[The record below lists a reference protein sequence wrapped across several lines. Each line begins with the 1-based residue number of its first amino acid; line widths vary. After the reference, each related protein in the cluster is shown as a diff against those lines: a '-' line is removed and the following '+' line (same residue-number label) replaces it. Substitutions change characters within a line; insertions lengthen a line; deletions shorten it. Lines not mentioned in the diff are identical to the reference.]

1 MSVDRQASQL
11 VEVPFMGQRI
21 QAMRT
26 KGSFAVALKRMCDNM
41 GIGYGSQYNRL
52 KRRQWATIFIM
63 KTVGADGKPREMVM
77 VDRRTMIMWLATIS
91 TNKVK
96 NPEARRLIVAYQRK
110 CADVLDAYFAEGAA
124 VDTHN
129 PKASASVAS
138 TLLGDPDFAIK
149 VFEEIKG
156 LRSDLA
162 EKQRQLE
169 SQRPDVEFAR
179 EIGATEGGIGVG
191 QMAALLTKNGQTI
204 TQNQLFRRLRERG
217 LLNAQRGRNRNLPTK
232 AGQATGWFTTVA
244 QHYFA
249 NGERNE
255 CLRTLVTPLGQREL
269 LARIPQ
275 PALELEGETGGER

>member
-1 MSVDRQASQL
+1 
-11 VEVPFMGQRI
+11 
-21 QAMRT
+21 
-26 KGSFAVALKRMCDNM
+26 
-41 GIGYGSQYNRL
+41 
-52 KRRQWATIFIM
+52 
-63 KTVGADGKPREMVM
+63 
-77 VDRRTMIMWLATIS
+77 MIMWLATIS
-91 TNKVK
+91 TGSIHNKEVK
-96 NPEARRLIVAYQRK
+96 DRIVAYQRK

-138 TLLGDPDFAIK
+138 TLLGDPDFAIR
-149 VFEEIKG
+149 VFEEIKS

-191 QMAALLTKNGQTI
+191 QMAALLTKNGQAI
-204 TQNQLFRRLRERG
+204 TQNQLFKRLRERG
-217 LLNAQRGRNRNLPTK
+217 LLNAQKGRNRNLPTK

-275 PALELEGETGGER
+275 PALELEGETGGGR